1 MDRRNWIK
9 NGILLGAMAKM
20 GLPMAWSQDAGAY
33 RKVERPIPRSKP
45 NKIEVIEFFWYGCPH
60 CFHFEPA
67 LNAWVKKLPA
77 DVYFHRIPVA
87 WPSKRVNFAGHQKLY
102 FTLEAMGLVDQYHD
116 KVFDAMHVQK
126 KRLDSDAEIFDLAQ
140 SFGLNREQFANTF
153 KSFSVNA
160 KCKQAVDLA
169 TAYGVDGVPTL
180 GIDGKFT
187 TSASVAGSEEN
198 ALRVASALIERE
210 RQASK
215 T

>member
-9 NGILLGAMAKM
+9 NGILLGAAAKM
-20 GLPMAWSQDAGAY
+20 GLPLAWSQDAGAY
-33 RKVERPIPRSKP
+33 RKVERPIPRTKP

-67 LNAWVKKLPA
+67 LNAWIKKLPS

-102 FTLEAMGLVDQYHD
+102 FTLEAMGLVDQDHD

-126 KRLDSDAEIFDLAQ
+126 KQLDNDAEIFDFAQ
-140 SFGLNREQFANTF
+140 SLGLNREQFANTF

-180 GIDGKFT
+180 GIDGKFI
-187 TSASVAGSEEN
+187 TSASLAGSEEN
-198 ALRVASALIERE
+198 ALRVASSLIERE